1 MTFSENNSLL
11 PGGSVSASEVKKL
24 NEKIDDLSQTV
35 TSVADSVSALSNE
48 VNTSS
53 LNASNAVIDNA
64 TIGSETVSSADITS
78 AEIDSADITDA
89 DITNAEVNDLTADNA
104 SITDLTVSQA
114 YANSVNSASFT
125 GQSIHV
131 SENIQSDKKLLG
143 ASVEATNAKFTDA
156 EVTDIEIKGDATVRG
171 NVVFPENGD
180 KIYGEYLE
188 VDANEIK
195 GKTVKAVNLTTETP
209 SGTNNLV
216 GYDVSTGKLIP
227 VDASLDPRVLW
238 EQDSNDQTIIV
249 PKSNKN
255 VKVPGL
261 AVTGKMAVTDKAYFL
276 DEVTMQDNLGVQGYA
291 TIGGDLTVNQDVN
304 TDDLNVTNDATVGGD
319 LTVTTD
325 AQIGNDLNVDGDTT
339 LDDTTV
345 DGTLQVNGD
354 IIQNG
359 SAYETHAEKVYTKDD
374 LIITRDGAVS
384 ALSQGDFT
392 GIQATKY
399 DGTNDGQLVFDR
411 NGEARV
417 GDVGDT
423 EPLLTRDELANMTD
437 ARPLVWDGTNSKA
450 VTGTS
455 GQADALNS
463 GITAS
468 DVTQIGTNETAIGD
482 LDDLTTTVKT
492 DLVSAINEV
501 SASIGTPDVS
511 NVTGVL
517 AIAHGGTGAS
527 SKSAAQVNMG
537 HYSAEVWGDDFDSS
551 SITFTITTP
560 SGADD
565 FTTGDIVTIL
575 ITSHVRS
582 SVAVGNVY
590 LSFAGKTGPI
600 TYHGRAIKSHEYTS
614 TNPNYNASYPHLLF
628 MSDTLLTLRWS
639 GTMWHIIGNPEVDS
653 YHNANG
659 NGYIVYADGK
669 IEQWG
674 SVASKDTGPVTYS
687 LCVKMSNTNY
697 YINACGT
704 GRTSFGTRICG
715 VALGNLTDNSF
726 QVKFMDVDAGGQTE
740 YTRAFSWIIRGY

>member
-24 NEKIDDLSQTV
+24 NEKIDNLSQTV

-89 DITNAEVNDLTADNA
+89 DITNAEITDLTADDA
-104 SITDLTVSQA
+104 SITDVTVSQV

-143 ASVEATNAKFTDA
+143 ADVETTNAKFTNA
-156 EVTDIEIKGDATVRG
+156 EVTNLEIKGDTTVRDDIY
-171 NVVFPENGD
+171 FPENGD

-188 VDANEIK
+188 VEANK
-195 GKTVKAVNLTTETP
+195 VKVKSLTTETP

-216 GYDVSTGKLIP
+216 GYDVNGNLIP
-227 VDASLDPRVLW
+227 VDASQDPSVLW
-238 EQDSNDQTIIV
+238 QDKTGDITTIV
-249 PKSNKN
+249 PKNNK
-255 VKVPGL
+255 KV
-261 AVTGKMAVTDKAYFL
+261 
-276 DEVTMQDNLGVQGYA
+276 EA
-291 TIGGDLTVNQDVN
+291 TEITTPTLNADDITVS
-304 TDDLNVTNDATVGGD
+304 DDLSVGGD
-319 LTVTTD
+319 TAITGTLSVSDDATLDDVSAQAITAASLNVTTD
-325 AQIGNDLNVDGDTT
+325 ADIDGNLNVDGDTT

-392 GIQATKY
+392 GIQAKKY
-399 DGTNDGQLVFDR
+399 DGTHDGQLVFD
-411 NGEARV
+411 NTGEARV

-423 EPLLTRDELANMTD
+423 EPLMTRDELANMTD
-437 ARPLVWDGTNSKA
+437 ARPLVWDATNKKA
-450 VTGTS
+450 VTGS
-455 GQADALNS
+455 SAQADALNS

-468 DVTQIGTNETAIGD
+468 DVTQIGDNETAIGA
-482 LDDLTTTVKT
+482 LSALTTTDKT

-517 AIAHGGTGAS
+517 PIANGGTGAS
-527 SKSAAQVNMG
+527 TKDVAKTNLG
-537 HYSAEVWGDDFDSS
+537 NYSGYITGNNFNSS
-551 SITFTITTP
+551 TITLTMITP
-560 SGADD
+560 SGADNVSD
-565 FTTGDIVTIL
+565 GDIVTVYV
-575 ITSHVRS
+575 TSDVKS
-582 SVAVGNVY
+582 SVAVDDV
-590 LSFAGKTGPI
+590 SFTFAGRTEYIDCKGTF
-600 TYHGRAIKSHEYTS
+600 IKSHEYTS
-614 TNPNYNASYPHLLF
+614 ANPNYNASYPHVVF
-628 MSDTLLTLRWS
+628 KANTVLTLMYDEDGR
-639 GTMWHIIGNPEVDS
+639 WHIIGNPEVDS
-653 YHNANG
+653 YHDANG
-659 NGYIVYADGK
+659 NGYTVYADGY

-674 SVASKDTGPVTYS
+674 GGLSYQGNVDLAISYSVDTYNIFLQSKSGYPNRSYSGTTASPNSSSQFYYTFRYGTSDTGVTNG
-687 LCVKMSNTNY
+687 MWFT
-697 YINACGT
+697 I
-704 GRTSFGTRICG
+704 
-715 VALGNLTDNSF
+715 
-726 QVKFMDVDAGGQTE
+726 
-740 YTRAFSWIIRGY
+740 GY

>member
-24 NEKIDDLSQTV
+24 NEKIDNLSQTV

-64 TIGSETVSSADITS
+64 TIGSETVSSADITD
-78 AEIDSADITDA
+78 AEIESADITGADITNA
-89 DITNAEVNDLTADNA
+89 DITNAEIDEAE
-104 SITDLTVSQA
+104 ITSLTVTNEVA
-114 YANSVNSASFT
+114 ISVNSTSFT
-125 GQSIHV
+125 GQTIHV
-131 SENIQSDKKLLG
+131 SDNIQTDKKLLG
-143 ASVEATNAKFTDA
+143 ADVEATNAKFTNA
-156 EVTDIEIKGDATVRG
+156 EVTDLEIKGDTTVRG
-171 NVVFPENGD
+171 DVYFPENGD

-227 VDASLDPRVLW
+227 VDASLDPTVLW

-261 AVTGKMAVTDKAYFL
+261 AVTGQMAVTNEAYFL

-291 TIGGDLTVNQDVN
+291 TIGGDLTVNQNVN
-304 TDDLNVTNDATVGGD
+304 TDDLNVTTDATVGGD
-319 LTVTTD
+319 LEVS
-325 AQIGNDLNVDGDTT
+325 GDTT
-339 LDDTTV
+339 LTDTTV

-359 SAYETHAEKVYTKDD
+359 SAYETHAEKVYTKND
-374 LIITRDGAVS
+374 LIFTRDGAVS
-384 ALSQGDFT
+384 ALSAGDFT
-392 GIQATKY
+392 GIQAEKY

-423 EPLLTRDELANMTD
+423 EPLMTRDELANMTD
-437 ARPLVWDGTNSKA
+437 GYPVIWDGTGKKA
-450 VTGTS
+450 KTGS
-455 GQADALNS
+455 LAQKDALDS

-468 DVTQIGTNETAIGD
+468 DVTQIGDNETAIGD
-482 LDDLTTTVKT
+482 LSALTTTDKT

-517 AIAHGGTGAS
+517 PIANGGTGAS
-527 SKSAAQVNMG
+527 TKSVAKTNLG
-537 HYSAEVWGDDFDSS
+537 NYSGFLSGGNFNSS
-551 SITFTITTP
+551 SITLTLDKPI
-560 SGADD
+560 GADNITD
-565 FTTGDIVTIL
+565 GDIVTVYV
-575 ITSHVRS
+575 TSDVKS
-582 SVAVGNVY
+582 SVAVDSVY
-590 LSFAGKTGPI
+590 FSFAGGNEQVI
-600 TYHGRAIKSHEYTS
+600 CGRNDVISHEYTS
-614 TNPNYNASYPHLLF
+614 ANPNYNASYPHVVF
-628 MSDTLLTLRWS
+628 KAGTTLTLMYEEDARWY
-639 GTMWHIIGNPEVDS
+639 IIGNPEVDS
-653 YHNANG
+653 YHDANG
-659 NGYIVYADGK
+659 NGYVIKADGL

-674 SVASKDTGPVTYS
+674 THTNAGTGSQTFAFPVIFTS
-687 LCVKMSNTNY
+687 TPTCVGNPFRSDSHTDYNTNY
-697 YINACGT
+697 RYFPRNYT
-704 GRTSFGTRICG
+704 TSQMEYYADTTN
-715 VALGNLTDNSF
+715 GNLRWYA
-726 QVKFMDVDAGGQTE
+726 K
-740 YTRAFSWIIRGY
+740 GY

>member
-24 NEKIDDLSQTV
+24 NEKIDNLSQTV

-48 VNTSS
+48 VDTSS

-64 TIGSETVSSADITS
+64 TIGSETVSSADITD
-78 AEIDSADITDA
+78 AEIESADITGADITNA
-89 DITNAEVNDLTADNA
+89 DITNAEIDEAE
-104 SITDLTVSQA
+104 ITSLTVTNEVA
-114 YANSVNSASFT
+114 ISVNSASFT
-125 GQSIHV
+125 GQNIHV
-131 SENIQSDKKLLG
+131 SDNIQTDKKLLG
-143 ASVEATNAKFTDA
+143 ADVEATNAKFTNA
-156 EVTDIEIKGDATVRG
+156 EVTDLEIKDDTTVRG
-171 NVVFPENGD
+171 DVYFPENGD

-227 VDASLDPRVLW
+227 VDASLDPTVLW

-261 AVTGKMAVTDKAYFL
+261 AVTGQMAVTNEAYFL

-304 TDDLNVTNDATVGGD
+304 TDDLNVTTDATVGGD
-319 LTVTTD
+319 LD
-325 AQIGNDLNVDGDTT
+325 VDGDTT

-359 SAYETHAEKVYTKDD
+359 SAYETHAEKVYTKND
-374 LIITRDGAVS
+374 LIFTRDGAVS

-392 GIQATKY
+392 GIQAEKY
-399 DGTNDGQLVFDR
+399 DGTNDGQLVFD
-411 NGEARV
+411 NTGEARV

-423 EPLLTRDELANMTD
+423 EPLMTRDELANMTD

-468 DVTQIGTNETAIGD
+468 DVTKLSGIEAGAQANVQADWDQTDSTADDYIKNKPGLTVD
-482 LDDLTTTVKT
+482 ASLDPTSNNSVRN
-492 DLVSAINEV
+492 SAICAGLNMGAVCDNGVYTSAKTV
-501 SASIGTPDVS
+501 SIDGFVLQKGSRVTVMFPANSAVAPTLNVSSTGAKPIKVVKAGAKVTPI
-511 NVTGVL
+511 NHTGYWR
-517 AIAHGGTGAS
+517 GAS
-527 SKSAAQVNMG
+527 ST
-537 HYSAEVWGDDFDSS
+537 SS
-551 SITFTITTP
+551 EMWQPYTTLELLYD
-560 SGADD
+560 GTDWV
-565 FTTGDIVTIL
+565 I
-575 ITSHVRS
+575 
-582 SVAVGNVY
+582 VGNPV
-590 LSFAGKTGPI
+590 I
-600 TYHGRAIKSHEYTS
+600 E
-614 TNPNYNASYPHLLF
+614 SYE
-628 MSDTLLTLRWS
+628 D
-639 GTMWHIIGNPEVDS
+639 G
-653 YHNANG
+653 AG
-659 NGYIVYADGK
+659 NGYTVYADGK

-674 SVASKDTGPVTYS
+674 YSSDTTNPCTITLPVAYSNAYYYANVTMVSDSQDTSVYTFYVASIKSKNETTIE
-687 LCVKMSNTNY
+687 VKRNRHRDSNTASSTMPFVYNC
-697 YINACGT
+697 I
-704 GRTSFGTRICG
+704 
-715 VALGNLTDNSF
+715 
-726 QVKFMDVDAGGQTE
+726 
-740 YTRAFSWIIRGY
+740 GY

>member
-24 NEKIDDLSQTV
+24 NEKIDNLSQTV

-48 VNTSS
+48 VDTSS

-64 TIGSETVSSADITS
+64 TIGSETVTSADITS

-89 DITNAEVNDLTADNA
+89 DIANADVNDLTADNA
-104 SITDLTVSQA
+104 SITDLTVSRA

-143 ASVEATNAKFTDA
+143 ASVEATNAKFTNA
-156 EVTDIEIKGDATVRG
+156 EVTDVEITGDTTVRG
-171 NVVFPENGD
+171 DVYFPENGD

-227 VDASLDPRVLW
+227 VDASLDPTVLW
-238 EQDSNDQTIIV
+238 EQDSNDQTMIV
-249 PKSNKN
+249 PKNNKN
-255 VKVPGL
+255 VKVPGF
-261 AVTGKMAVTDKAYFL
+261 AVTGQMAVTDEAYFL
-276 DEVTMQDNLGVQGYA
+276 DEVTMQDNLGVQGYT

-304 TDDLNVTNDATVGGD
+304 TDDLNVTTDATVGNDLTVTNDATVGGD
-319 LTVTTD
+319 LDV
-325 AQIGNDLNVDGDTT
+325 GGDTT
-339 LDDTTV
+339 LADTTV

-374 LIITRDGAVS
+374 LIITRDGAVG
-384 ALSQGDFT
+384 ALGPTEVT
-392 GIQATKY
+392 GIQAEKY

-468 DVTQIGTNETAIGD
+468 DVTQIGDNASNIGD

-517 AIAHGGTGAS
+517 PIANGGTGAET
-527 SKSAAQVNMG
+527 KAAAKTNLG
-537 HYSAEVWGDDFDSS
+537 NYSGFIYGESFNNS
-551 SITFTITTP
+551 SITLTLTKP
-560 SGADD
+560 LGANNLSD
-565 FTTGDIVTIL
+565 GDIVTVHIL
-575 ITSHVRS
+575 GDIKS
-582 SVAVGNVY
+582 SVAVNSVY
-590 LSFAGKTGPI
+590 FSFAGANEIVECMGNGI
-600 TYHGRAIKSHEYTS
+600 ESHEYS
-614 TNPNYNASYPHLLF
+614 SANPNYNASYPHVVF
-628 MSDTLLTLRWS
+628 KAGITLTLMYNEDGRWY
-639 GTMWHIIGNPEVDS
+639 IIGNPEVDS
-653 YHNANG
+653 YHDANG
-659 NGYIVYADGK
+659 NGYKVYADGY

-674 SVASKDTGPVTYS
+674 TFTVSSGGAYTVTLPVNYSATDSYIAIALAQDTRNVEAYFSHFTT
-687 LCVKMSNTNY
+687 TNGS
-697 YINACGT
+697 AG
-704 GRTSFGTRICG
+704 SFTLAR
-715 VALGNLTDNSF
+715 AMPSGNKWLAKGF
-726 QVKFMDVDAGGQTE
+726 
-740 YTRAFSWIIRGY
+740 